1 MHLELNAQEAE
12 LLQKILQSHLV
23 DLGVE
28 IAGMDIP
35 EFTAALERER
45 ALVENLLPRLESVLP
60 AANAFGE
67 YGQF

>member
-12 LLQKILQSHLV
+12 LLHKILQSHLV

-35 EFTAALERER
+35 EFTVVLERER
-45 ALVENLLPRLESVLP
+45 ALVENLLPRLESTLP
-60 AANAFGE
+60 AASAFGE